1 MAELKLI
8 ASFQLDNLLGEGVVW
23 HPLSQS
29 LWWTD
34 IHGKALYQ
42 LGWPSQQLQK
52 FELDER
58 ISCFAHLPENDSLAA
73 EFPLLVAFASGFAL
87 YHPVT
92 KARRWLARPELTLPD
107 NRMNDGRV
115 DRQGRFWAGTMVE
128 QDQGQ
133 RGTLYCLTAEGAKAV
148 VTDLAIPNALCWSPD
163 SRFIYHGDSPTG
175 QIRRYGFDAASGA
188 VTDGELFAQV
198 PQGEPDGAVIDAQGN
213 LWVALWG
220 GGALARYHASGELM
234 ELHSLPVSQ
243 PTCLAFGGPELDLI
257 FVTTAHVGF
266 SAEQR
271 AAEPLAGALLVYQS
285 QSKGLPESALQSLH
299 WQKLMAQVEEA
310 ANA

>member
-8 ASFQLDNLLGEGVVW
+8 ASFALGNLLGEAVVW
-23 HPLSQS
+23 HDASQS

-42 LGWPSQQLQK
+42 LSWPSQQVDK

-87 YHPVT
+87 YNPQT
-92 KARRWLARPELTLPD
+92 KQRCWLARPELGLPG

-133 RGTLYCLTAEGAKAV
+133 RGSLYCLTQTGARAV
-148 VTDLAIPNALCWSPD
+148 LTDLAIPNALCWSPD
-163 SRFIYHGDSPTG
+163 SRVMYHGDSPTG
-175 QIRRYGFDAASGA
+175 TIRRYQFDAASGA

-198 PQGEPDGAVIDAQGN
+198 PQGEPDGAVIDAEGN

-220 GGALARYHASGELM
+220 GGALAQYRSSGELLA
-234 ELHSLPVSQ
+234 LHPLPVSQ
-243 PTCLAFGGPELDLI
+243 PTCLAFGGPELDLL
-257 FVTTAHVGF
+257 FVTSATVGL
-266 SAEQR
+266 SEAQR

-285 QSKGLPESALQSLH
+285 QSQGVPEATLQSLH
-299 WQKLMAQVEEA
+299 WQKLMAQMEGT